1 MKSFAS
7 AGLIVAALIAPAL
20 AQDGAPPPGGI
31 QGASTEI
38 GYDEV
43 GYAEAARGTAGQAVT
58 SYALSNALQPG
69 TYVEVTALATGKTII
84 LEVAGPARGGSLIDI
99 SVPAG
104 RQLGFDGR
112 VPTGVRVRQ
121 VTPAPNELATLRA
134 GGAAPERLD
143 APDVLLVA
151 LRKKLPAGGPPA
163 AAMAGGSV
171 PSSSGPGA
179 SYAPPGGPP
188 RGAIAPATGRFT
200 VQVAALSN
208 GARAQALASQLGGFV
223 RPGSNVFRVQIGP
236 FANRSDAEAAR
247 ADAARRGYGDA
258 TIIAN

>member
-1 MKSFAS
+1 MKSLAN
-7 AGLIVAALIAPAL
+7 ALILAAALASPAL

-31 QGASTEI
+31 QGASTEA

-43 GYAEAARGTAGQAVT
+43 GYAEAARGAAASGPFAR
-58 SYALSNALQPG
+58 SNAIPAG
-69 TYVEVTALATGKTII
+69 SFVEVTALANGKTII
-84 LEVAGPARGGSLIDI
+84 LEVTGPATGGSLIDL

-112 VPTGVRVRQ
+112 TPTGVRVRQ
-121 VTPAPNELATLRA
+121 VTPAPNEIATLRA
-134 GGAAPERLD
+134 GGAAPERLE

-163 AAMAGGSV
+163 AAMAGPPRG
-171 PSSSGPGA
+171 PAANTGPGA
-179 SYAPPGGPP
+179 SYAQPGGP
-188 RGAIAPATGRFT
+188 APAAAAANGRFV

-208 GARAQALASQLGGFV
+208 GQRAQALASQLGGFV
-223 RPGSNVFRVQIGP
+223 VSGRGLFRVQLGP
-236 FANRSDAEAAR
+236 FATSSQAEAAR
-247 ADAARRGYGDA
+247 ANAASRGYGDA